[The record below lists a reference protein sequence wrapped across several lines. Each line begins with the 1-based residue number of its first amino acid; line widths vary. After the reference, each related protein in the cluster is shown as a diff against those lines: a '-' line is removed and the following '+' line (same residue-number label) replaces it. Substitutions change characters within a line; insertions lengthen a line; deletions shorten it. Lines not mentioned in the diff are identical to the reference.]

1 MSLASKKVWAR
12 FLTPLFVLGL
22 VFQLAGC
29 GDKEP
34 EQRKAFTEFLQTSV
48 ISGTK
53 VKLPALTEEQKK
65 SFGDYT
71 KDYALLTGFTD
82 QLNSAFSSQMQ
93 SSMNEL
99 RSLNSMKAMVDGRDK
114 VEKAQTEVKAVQA
127 KLDESIKKTAESYAA
142 LKQPEDLKAVYA
154 QAYAKVVTQQGDL
167 AKQTLVLLNSTF
179 DDILKISD
187 FLKAQG
193 DKIEYQGQI
202 VQFTDQAAL
211 DKFNEMNKS
220 LQNNQQQLMAV
231 AQKIAQLM

>member
-1 MSLASKKVWAR
+1 MSLTSKKVWAR

-34 EQRKAFTEFLQTSV
+34 AQRKAFIEFLQTSV
-48 ISGTK
+48 NSGTK
-53 VKLPALTEEQKK
+53 VNLPTLTEEQKK
-65 SFGDYT
+65 SFGNYT
-71 KDYALLTGFTD
+71 KDYELLTGFTN
-82 QLNSAFSSQMQ
+82 QLNTAFSASMQ

-99 RSLNSMKAMVDGRDK
+99 RTLNSMKAMVEGRDK
-114 VEKAQTEVKAVQA
+114 VVAAQTEVKAVQA
-127 KLDESIKKTAESYAA
+127 KLDENIKKTTDSYAA
-142 LKQPEDLKAVYA
+142 RKLPDDLKAVYD
-154 QAYAKVVTQQGDL
+154 QAYSKVVTQQGDL

-193 DKIEYQGQI
+193 NKIEYQGQV
-202 VQFTDQAAL
+202 VQFTEQAAL
-211 DKFNEMNKS
+211 DQFNQMNQS

-231 AQKIAQLM
+231 AQKISQLM

>member
-1 MSLASKKVWAR
+1 MFLTSKKVWAR
-12 FLTPLFVLGL
+12 FLAPLFVLGL

-29 GDKEP
+29 GDNEP
-34 EQRKAFTEFLQTSV
+34 EQRKAFTEYLQTSV

-65 SFGDYT
+65 AFGNYT
-71 KDYALLTGFTD
+71 KDYELLTGFSD
-82 QLNSAFSSQMQ
+82 QLNTAFSESMQ

-99 RSLNSMKAMVDGRDK
+99 RSLNSMKAMVDGREK
-114 VEKAQTEVKAVQA
+114 VEKAQTEVKAVQT
-127 KLDESIKKTAESYAA
+127 KLDEIIKKTADSYAA
-142 LKQPEDLKAVYA
+142 LKQPDDLKAVYA
-154 QAYAKVVTQQGDL
+154 QAYGKIVTQQGDL
-167 AKQTLVLLNSTF
+167 AKQTLVLLDSTF

-193 DKIEYQGQI
+193 DKIEYQGQV
-202 VQFTDQAAL
+202 VQFTEQDAL